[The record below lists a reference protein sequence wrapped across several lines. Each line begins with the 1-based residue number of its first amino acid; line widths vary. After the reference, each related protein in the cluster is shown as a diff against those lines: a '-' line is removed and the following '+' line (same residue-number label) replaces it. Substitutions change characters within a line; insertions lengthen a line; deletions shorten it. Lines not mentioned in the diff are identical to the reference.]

1 MEPDVL
7 VLGCGPAGLMA
18 AQAARDAGAEVL
30 VLSIR
35 RKSQLYGCQY
45 LHAPLGRYTPSEPVK
60 VTYLLQGTA
69 SGYREKVYGAGFAG
83 PVSPE
88 VLGDEHLAWNLR
100 EAYDVLYHEWW
111 AYIVDMPFRDGKTVG
126 VVLDTL
132 RKSNPEVTVV
142 STIPA
147 TVLCYN
153 EQHSFRSQ
161 PIWAMGDSPQQ
172 KVPVPVVKLANTDNA
187 VICNGDMDTGWYRAS
202 HVWGYGTVEWPYRH
216 ERRKPPLTGVALV
229 QKPISTDCDCHPGVV
244 RAGRYGKWQK
254 GVLTH
259 HAYEET
265 YRLLAKT
272 GVQGS
277 LFDGSIYSE

>member
-111 AYIVDMPFRDGKTVG
+111 AYIVDMPFRDGK
-126 VVLDTL
+126 
-132 RKSNPEVTVV
+132 
-142 STIPA
+142 
-147 TVLCYN
+147 
-153 EQHSFRSQ
+153 